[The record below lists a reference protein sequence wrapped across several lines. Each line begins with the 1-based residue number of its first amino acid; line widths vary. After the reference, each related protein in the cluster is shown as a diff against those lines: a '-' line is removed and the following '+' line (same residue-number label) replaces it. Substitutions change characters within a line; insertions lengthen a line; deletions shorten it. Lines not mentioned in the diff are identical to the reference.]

1 MAATVA
7 TAAAATTGTSAGGST
22 ASEPAAGLLLA
33 LRDFGRRILILF
45 ISVLTRG
52 HCSAGT
58 GWYRYRYHTRR

>member
-33 LRDFGRRILILF
+33 LRDFGRRILF